1 LAKNIELTGKIAVVT
16 GGSRGIGSAV
26 ALNLASGGAAVI
38 VNYLTNEKKALQVVN
53 ELKSSGGTGE
63 AVRFD
68 VSSENDVK
76 NAFDGILDKYGR
88 IDILVN
94 NAGTTMDNLLV
105 RMKSEEWLKVIHTNL
120 NGVFFCTRAVLR
132 TMLKQRSGSIVNL
145 TSVVGITGNRGQA
158 NYCAAKAGVI
168 GFTKSVAREVASR
181 GIRVN
186 AVAPGFIE
194 TDMTSSLSEEKRN
207 EIKRAIPVEKLG
219 TPGEVADVVFFLCS
233 DLSSYITG
241 QVIGV
246 NGGMLM

>member
-1 LAKNIELTGKIAVVT
+1 MVT

-26 ALNLASGGAAVI
+26 ALDLASGGAAVI

-76 NAFDGILDKYGR
+76 NAFDGILDRYGR

>member
-1 LAKNIELTGKIAVVT
+1 MVT

>member
-1 LAKNIELTGKIAVVT
+1 MAKNIELTGKIAVVT